1 MSMQGTGLRAV
12 TGPWL
17 EVTTFVSAVEAGLA
31 RWLTTTY
38 GLGLTEYRALVH
50 LSKAPD
56 RELRVNDLAHKVGLN
71 QSSVTR
77 LLSRLEGKS
86 LVYRDTC
93 PDDGRGIF
101 AVLTDKGEDTVRKAR
116 DPYETTLSGIVTDV
130 ARPDSGQLGRALGAI
145 SDRVLATQ

>member
-1 MSMQGTGLRAV
+1 MQGVGTRAV
-12 TGPWL
+12 TGAWS
-17 EVTTFVSAVEAGLA
+17 EVATFVSAVEASLG

-56 RELRVNDLAHKVGLN
+56 RELRVNDLAQKVGLN

-77 LLSRLEGKS
+77 LFSRLEGKA
-86 LVYRDTC
+86 LIYRDTC

-101 AVLTDKGEDTVRKAR
+101 AVLTEKGEATVHKAR
-116 DPYETTLSGIVTDV
+116 DPYETTLSDIVTDI
-130 ARPDSGQLGRALGAI
+130 AGPDGGQLGRALAAI
-145 SDRVLATQ
+145 GDRVLAM

>member
-1 MSMQGTGLRAV
+1 MAMQGTRARAV
-12 TGPWL
+12 TGPWS
-17 EVTTFVSAVEAGLA
+17 EVATFVSAVEASLA
-31 RWLTTTY
+31 RWLTKAY

-56 RELRVNDLAHKVGLN
+56 RELRVNDLAHEVGLD

-77 LLSRLEGKS
+77 LLSRLEGKA

-101 AVLTDKGEDTVRKAR
+101 AVLTDKGEAIVGQAR
-116 DPYETTLSGIVTDV
+116 DPYETTLGGIVTDI
-130 ARPDSGQLGRALGAI
+130 AGPNSRQLGRALATIG
-145 SDRVLATQ
+145 DRILAT